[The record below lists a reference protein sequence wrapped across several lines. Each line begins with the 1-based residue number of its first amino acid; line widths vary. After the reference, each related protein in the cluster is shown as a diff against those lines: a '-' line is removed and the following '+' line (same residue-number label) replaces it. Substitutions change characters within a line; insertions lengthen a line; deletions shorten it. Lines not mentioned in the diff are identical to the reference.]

1 MCNCDENGDPHPCR
15 CTPPA
20 STTEHILMACA
31 IALIGAAVAGLTIIA
46 FSIFGGE

>member
-1 MCNCDENGDPHPCR
+1 MCHCNEHGDPRPCL

-20 STTEHILMACA
+20 SATEHILIALA
-31 IALIGAAVAGLTIIA
+31 IALIGAVVVILTIIA